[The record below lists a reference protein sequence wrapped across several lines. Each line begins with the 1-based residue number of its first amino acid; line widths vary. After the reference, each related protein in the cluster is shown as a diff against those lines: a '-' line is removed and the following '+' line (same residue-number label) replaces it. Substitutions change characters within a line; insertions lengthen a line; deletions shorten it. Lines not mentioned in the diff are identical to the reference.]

1 MKTAPTAATAVARR
15 KRIFRARRRNDRRR
29 WVRTALL
36 LLLAAWVGMAVWHR
50 YKPLPDGLSVA
61 TPMRAPDH
69 VRFLADY
76 TWTDAAGE
84 RQVDQQIFPRM
95 LELIARADRL
105 IVMDMFLYNHFAGET
120 GGDDMRPLSLE
131 VTEAL
136 VRRKAAR
143 PGLRAILITDP
154 INGFYGSLELPQ
166 FERLREA
173 GVEVVITDLNKLR
186 ASNPAWSG
194 VWRLCCQWFG
204 PTSDGGWLPNPVG
217 DQAVTLRSVFRL
229 LNFKA
234 NHRKTLVVDSGQTW
248 IGMVTSGNAHDA
260 SSAHSNI
267 AVEFSGAAALD
278 LLATERAVAAF
289 SAPDLDW
296 PGMQPPAESAPG
308 ANGARVQVLTEAE
321 IRDGVIAMLDA
332 SGAGDSVDLAMFYI
346 SHRGVVEGLMAARA
360 RGVEVR
366 ALLDPNKDAFGRQKG
381 GIPNRS
387 VAAELVDA
395 DIAVRWCDTH
405 GEQCHDKL
413 ILARRA
419 DGTAEFIAGSA
430 NFTRR
435 NLDDLNL
442 ETSVRVIAPADSEI
456 ILHATSY
463 FERRW
468 AEPGTRNYSV
478 PYSAFADGGWFRYW
492 RYRLMEFTGLSTF

>member
-1 MKTAPTAATAVARR
+1 MKTASTASAARR
-15 KRIFRARRRNDRRR
+15 KRIFRARRRRNVGR
-29 WVRTALL
+29 WVRAALL
-36 LLLAAWVGMAVWHR
+36 LLLAAWIGMAVWHR
-50 YKPLPDGLSVA
+50 YKPLPEGLSVA
-61 TPMRAPDH
+61 TPMRAPDQVH
-69 VRFLADY
+69 FLADY
-76 TWTDAAGE
+76 TWTDAGGD
-84 RQVDQQIFPRM
+84 RHVDQQVFPRM

-105 IVMDMFLYNHFAGET
+105 VVMDMFLYNHFAGET

-131 VTEAL
+131 VTDAL

-166 FERLREA
+166 FQRLRTA

-194 VWRLCCQWFG
+194 IWRLCCQWFG

-217 DQAVTLRSVFRL
+217 DQEVTLRSVFRL

-234 NHRKTLVVDSGQTW
+234 NHRKTLVVDSGDSW

-267 AVEFSGAAALD
+267 AIEFSGAAALD

-296 PGMQPPAESAPG
+296 PRVQPPPASASD
-308 ANGARVQVLTEAE
+308 ANGARMQVLTEAE
-321 IRDGVIAMLDA
+321 IRDGVSAMLDA
-332 SGAGDSVDLAMFYI
+332 SGPGDSIDLAMFYI
-346 SHRGVVEGLMAARA
+346 SHRGIVEGLMAARA
-360 RGVEVR
+360 RDAQVR
-366 ALLDPNKDAFGRQKG
+366 VLLDPNKDAFGRQKG

-395 DIAVRWCDTH
+395 GVEVRWCDTH

-413 ILARRA
+413 ILALRA
-419 DGTAEFIAGSA
+419 DGGAELIAGSA

-442 ETSVRVIAPADSEI
+442 ETSVRVTAPADSE
-456 ILHATSY
+456 LMRHTASY

-468 AEPGTRNYSV
+468 AEPGVRNYSV
-478 PYSAFADGGWFRYW
+478 PYSVYAAEGWFRYW
-492 RYRLMEFTGLSTF
+492 RYRFMEFTGLSTF

>member
-1 MKTAPTAATAVARR
+1 MTRR
-15 KRIFRARRRNDRRR
+15 PIFRSWQSRAWRR
-29 WVRTALL
+29 VRIAAALIFL
-36 LLLAAWVGMAVWHR
+36 AWVGMAIWHS
-50 YKPLPDGLSVA
+50 YKPLPEGLSVA
-61 TPMRAPDH
+61 TPMRAPDE

-84 RQVDQQIFPRM
+84 RHVDQHIFPRV
-95 LELIARADRL
+95 LELIGQADRL
-105 IVMDMFLYNHFAGET
+105 VVMDMFLYNHFAGEI

-131 VTEAL
+131 VTDAL

-143 PGLRAILITDP
+143 PELRAILITDP
-154 INGFYGSLELPQ
+154 INGFYGSLEIPQ
-166 FERLREA
+166 FKRLRDA
-173 GVEVVITDLNKLR
+173 GVEVVITDLNRLR

-217 DQAVTLRSVFRL
+217 GQEVTLRSVFRL

-234 NHRKTLVVDSGQTW
+234 NHRKTLLVDSDNTW

-289 SAPDLDW
+289 SAPDLNW
-296 PGMQPPAESAPG
+296 PEVQAPAEPTGDSG
-308 ANGARVQVLTEAE
+308 ATRLQVITEAQ
-321 IRDGVIAMLDA
+321 IRDGVLAMLDA
-332 SGAGDSVDLAMFYI
+332 SGAGDAIDLAMFYI
-346 SHRGVVEGLMAARA
+346 SQRDVVEGLVAARG
-360 RGVEVR
+360 RGADVR

-387 VAAELVDA
+387 VAAELVDSG
-395 DIAVRWCDTH
+395 IAVRWCDTH

-419 DGTAEFIAGSA
+419 DGSAELIAGSA

-442 ETSVRVIAPADSEI
+442 ETSVRVTAPADSEI
-456 ILHATSY
+456 IVHATSY

-468 AEPGTRNYSV
+468 TEPGVRNYSV
-478 PYSAFADGGWFRYW
+478 PYSAYAAEGWFRYW
-492 RYRLMEFTGLSTF
+492 RYRFMEFTGLSTF

>member
-1 MKTAPTAATAVARR
+1 M
-15 KRIFRARRRNDRRR
+15 
-29 WVRTALL
+29 LL
-36 LLLAAWVGMAVWHR
+36 LLLAAWIGMAVWHR
-50 YKPLPDGLSVA
+50 YKPLPEGLSVA
-61 TPMRAPDH
+61 TPMRTPEQ

-84 RQVDQQIFPRM
+84 RHVDQHIFPRM
-95 LELIARADRL
+95 LELIGQAERL
-105 IVMDMFLYNHFAGET
+105 VVMDMFLYNHFAGET
-120 GGDDMRPLSLE
+120 GGDDMRPLSVE
-131 VTEAL
+131 VTDAL
-136 VRRKAAR
+136 VRRRATR
-143 PGLRAILITDP
+143 PGFRAILITDP
-154 INGFYGSLELPQ
+154 INGFYGSLDLPQ

-186 ASNPAWSG
+186 ASNPTWSG
-194 VWRLCCQWFG
+194 FWRLCCQWFG
-204 PTSDGGWLPNPVG
+204 PTSEGGWLPNPVG
-217 DQAVTLRSVFRL
+217 GQDVTLRSVFRL

-234 NHRKTLVVDSGQTW
+234 NHRKTLLVDSGETW

-289 SAPDLDW
+289 SARDLVW
-296 PGMQPPAESAPG
+296 PEVQSPPEPTGDSD
-308 ANGARVQVLTEAE
+308 GARMQVLTEAE
-321 IRDGVIAMLDA
+321 IRDGVVDMLDA
-332 SGAGDSVDLAMFYI
+332 SGPGDAIDLAMFYL
-346 SHRGVVEGLMAARA
+346 SHRDIVEGLKAAQR
-360 RGVEVR
+360 RGAEVR
-366 ALLDPNKDAFGRQKG
+366 ALLDPNKDAFGRQKS

-395 DIAVRWCDTH
+395 GVEVRWCDTH

-413 ILARRA
+413 ILVRRA
-419 DGTAEFIAGSA
+419 DGGAELIAGSA

-442 ETSVRVIAPADSEI
+442 ETNVRLSAPADSEI
-456 ILHATSY
+456 ILHVASY

-468 AEPGTRNYSV
+468 TEPGVRNYSV
-478 PYSAFADGGWFRYW
+478 PYSAYSADGWLRYL
-492 RYRLMEFTGLSTF
+492 RYRFMEFTGLSTF

>member
-1 MKTAPTAATAVARR
+1 M
-15 KRIFRARRRNDRRR
+15 
-29 WVRTALL
+29 
-36 LLLAAWVGMAVWHR
+36 GVWHR
-50 YKPLPDGLSVA
+50 YKPLPEGLSVA
-61 TPMRAPDH
+61 TPMRAPEQ

-76 TWTDAAGE
+76 TWTDPAGE
-84 RQVDQQIFPRM
+84 RHVDQQVFSRV
-95 LELIARADRL
+95 LELVAQAEQL
-105 IVMDMFLYNHFAGET
+105 VVMDMFLYNHFAGET
-120 GGDDMRPLSLE
+120 GGDDMRPLSME
-131 VTEAL
+131 VTDAL
-136 VRRKAAR
+136 VKRKAVR

-166 FERLREA
+166 FARLREA
-173 GVEVVITDLNKLR
+173 GIEVVITDLNKLR

-204 PTSDGGWLPNPVG
+204 STSDGGWLPNPVG
-217 DQAVTLRSVFRL
+217 DQEVTLRSVFRL

-234 NHRKTLVVDSGQTW
+234 NHRKTLVVDSGRTW
-248 IGMVTSGNAHDA
+248 VGMVTSGNAHDA

-296 PGMQPPAESAPG
+296 PRVQPLPESAPDG
-308 ANGARVQVLTEAE
+308 NGARMQVLTESE

-332 SGAGDSVDLAMFYI
+332 SGPGDSIDLAMFYI
-346 SHRGVVEGLMAARA
+346 SHRDIVEGLMAARA
-360 RGVEVR
+360 RGAEVR
-366 ALLDPNKDAFGRQKG
+366 ALLDPNKDAFGRQKD

-387 VAAELVDA
+387 VAAEMVDA
-395 DIAVRWCDTH
+395 GVEVRWCDTH

-419 DGTAEFIAGSA
+419 DGSAELIAGSA

-442 ETSVRVIAPADSEI
+442 ETSVRVVAPVDSE
-456 ILHATSY
+456 LMRHTASY

-478 PYSAFADGGWFRYW
+478 PYSAYAADGWFRYW
-492 RYRLMEFTGLSTF
+492 RYRLMEFTGVSTF